1 MDHAWSTSCQDWKEA
16 FRQLL
21 ARGVPEASELS
32 VFFQRFDDHN
42 KALGTHNNFDGNTT
56 GICNMFWEHFQHQAM
71 PAPSP
76 LFFLH
81 FLIKIIEYML
91 AGYLQG
97 VANAAARRAVAMAWS
112 LLGSTQADLREVVSN
127 QSVELMRFR
136 GRLQACMKRISEQ
149 VRSYT
154 RNASVPRGHD
164 VACLFIG
171 PMEIV
176 RAAATWHR
184 FKD

>member
-1 MDHAWSTSCQDWKEA
+1 VAAPTPVPKLSSGETDWKEA

-112 LLGSTQADLREVVSN
+112 LWDQRKQISGKWCQISRSSSCAFEDMMWHAYSSDPWKLSA
-127 QSVELMRFR
+127 
-136 GRLQACMKRISEQ
+136 LQ
-149 VRSYT
+149 
-154 RNASVPRGHD
+154 
-164 VACLFIG
+164 
-171 PMEIV
+171 
-176 RAAATWHR
+176 
-184 FKD
+184 